1 MTIKQIFDEI
11 AAESGNNAKIEIL
24 RKYKD
29 NELLKKVLYMAN
41 SKRVKFYLKQVP
53 VYVCDGNSTYTL
65 EESLREIQKIADRE
79 YTGHDAIN
87 FLKEILCSSTK
98 DDAYIIERIIEKD
111 CKIGM
116 GTTFMNKV
124 FKDLIEDTPY
134 MGAISFD
141 EKKARAI
148 FAKGGR
154 GISQIKMDGRYCN
167 AIIRGGEVELE
178 SRSGETTHV
187 TGAKFLAE
195 LANFEDCVLNGELTM
210 DGVPRYESN
219 GMIASIID
227 ICGKKN
233 ERTEK
238 EHAKKLEA
246 FEKKHGSFEEALN
259 SIRYTVWDT
268 ITIDEY
274 FNKSSKTPYLNRL
287 ANVERIIR
295 EGGSTMVKMIESR
308 IVHSYKEAMDHFQEV
323 LATEVDGV
331 PQEGTILKSETGDWK
346 DGKPTWQI
354 KMKLE
359 MDVDLVIVGFN
370 YGTKGTKNENVISS
384 LTCETSDGLL
394 KTRPQ
399 GIKEDMM
406 KFITENQ
413 HNLIDKVV
421 QVKCNGLSHDKDGN
435 YSLLYPAFVM
445 VREDKDTCDSLESI
459 KQIEN
464 MVKSLATA

>member
-1 MTIKQIFDEI
+1 MNMTIKQIFDEI
-11 AAESGNNAKIEIL
+11 ASTSGNNAKIEIL
-24 RKYKD
+24 SKYKE
-29 NELLKKVLYMAN
+29 NQLLKQVLYMAN
-41 SKRVKFYLKQVP
+41 SKRVKFFIKQIPEYTPNGGHSLEMALIALDALITRKVTGAEATGYLKSVL
-53 VYVCDGNSTYTL
+53 T
-65 EESLREIQKIADRE
+65 SL
-79 YTGHDAIN
+79 
-87 FLKEILCSSTK
+87 SSE
-98 DDAYIIERIIEKD
+98 DAYIIERIIEKD

-187 TGAKFLAE
+187 IGAKFLAE

-227 ICGKKN
+227 ICGKKS

-268 ITIDEY
+268 ISIDEY

-295 EGGSTMVKMIESR
+295 EGASTMVKMIESR
-308 IVHSYKEAMDHFQEV
+308 VVHSYKEAMDHFQEV

-384 LTCETSDGLL
+384 LNCETSDGLL

-413 HNLIDKVV
+413 DNLMGKVV

-435 YSLLYPAFVM
+435 YSLLYPAFMM
-445 VREDKDTCDSLESI
+445 VREDKNTCDSLESI
-459 KQIEN
+459 KEIEN

>member
-11 AAESGNNAKIEIL
+11 ASESGNNAKIEIL
-24 RKYKD
+24 RKYQD

-41 SKRVKFYLKQVP
+41 SKRVKFFIKQLP
-53 VYVCDGNSTYTL
+53 SYIPDNNGGENLEWALDGLSFIINRTYTG
-65 EESLREIQKIADRE
+65 S
-79 YTGHDAIN
+79 DAIN
-87 FLKEILCSSTK
+87 WLVTLLSGVSS

-124 FKDLIEDTPY
+124 FKDLIEDTAY

-167 AIIRGGEVELE
+167 AIIRGGEIELE

-227 ICGKKN
+227 ICGKKS

-268 ITIDEY
+268 ISIDEY

-287 ANVERIIR
+287 GNVERIIR

-323 LATEVDGV
+323 IATEVDGV
-331 PQEGTILKSETGDWK
+331 PQEGTILKSELGEWK
-346 DGKPTWQI
+346 DGKPVWQI

-359 MDVDLVIVGFN
+359 IEVDLLVVGFN

-384 LTCETSDGLL
+384 FNAESSCGKL

-406 KFITENQ
+406 KYITENQ
-413 HNLIDKVV
+413 ENLKGKIIKT
-421 QVKCNGLSHDKDGN
+421 KCNGVSHDKDGN
-435 YSLLYPAFVM
+435 YSLMYPAFM
-445 VREDKDTCDSLESI
+445 EVRDDKDVADTLEQI
-459 KQIEN
+459 LEIEN
-464 MVKSLATA
+464 MAKALATA